1 MEEGLLGGKYRK
13 GYAAAGRG
21 RGRNQVMTASS
32 ALPAGAS
39 FPLFEH
45 RSPVPGGAEGAVSRG
60 PSPGAQS
67 CREGL
72 RLGLGI
78 WKRRTVDA

>member
-13 GYAAAGRG
+13 GYAAAGRE
-21 RGRNQVMTASS
+21 RERNHVMTASS

-45 RSPVPGGAEGAVSRG
+45 RSPVPGGQKVQSAEV
-60 PSPGAQS
+60 
-67 CREGL
+67 
-72 RLGLGI
+72 RLLGHRAAE
-78 WKRRTVDA
+78 KG